1 MLYLESPAGVGF
13 SFSANKSF
21 YNYVN
26 DEITGFCSFTLNVV
40 CFFSLIN

>member
-26 DEITGFCSFTLNVV
+26 DEITGTVYSLSPLN
-40 CFFSLIN
+40 FFF